1 MNLNEVENKMQTD
14 TESEISNTSISLEP
28 NIKDVLISIIKLQSA
43 IEQMAQ
49 KIDGLRNDII
59 NTTSANEK
67 LLVNKSDVV
76 IQKIEVLNKQTD
88 SIPILTYRLIEKS
101 LKDFDDIEKLKE
113 LLNEK
118 IETAGTIIYFVL
130 GLIAVNTLLIIY
142 NLFFCWY
149 EKWQ

>member
-14 TESEISNTSISLEP
+14 TESEISNKSISLEP
-28 NIKDVLISIIKLQSA
+28 NIQDVLISIIKLQSA

-49 KIDGLRNDII
+49 KIYGLRNDIV
-59 NTTSANEK
+59 NTTSENEK

-76 IQKIEVLNKQTD
+76 IQKIEALNKQTD

-101 LKDFDDIEKLKE
+101 LKDFDDIEKLKD

-118 IETAGTIIYFVL
+118 IETAGIIIYFVL

-142 NLFFCWY
+142 SLFFC
-149 EKWQ
+149 

>member
-14 TESEISNTSISLEP
+14 TESETSNTSISLEP
-28 NIKDVLISIIKLQSA
+28 NIQDVLISIIKLQSA

-49 KIDGLRNDII
+49 KIDGLRNDIV

-101 LKDFDDIEKLKE
+101 LKDFDDIEKLKA

-118 IETAGTIIYFVL
+118 IETAGTIIYFLL
-130 GLIAVNTLLIIY
+130 GLITVNTLLIIY
-142 NLFFCWY
+142 SLFFC
-149 EKWQ
+149 

>member
-1 MNLNEVENKMQTD
+1 MNLNELENKMQTD
-14 TESEISNTSISLEP
+14 TESETSNKSISLEP
-28 NIKDVLISIIKLQSA
+28 NIQDVLISIIKLQSA

-49 KIDGLRNDII
+49 KIYGLRNDII

-76 IQKIEVLNKQTD
+76 IQKIEALNKQTD

-118 IETAGTIIYFVL
+118 IEIAGTIIYFVL

-142 NLFFCWY
+142 SLFFC
-149 EKWQ
+149 

>member
-142 NLFFCWY
+142 NLFFC
-149 EKWQ
+149 

>member
-14 TESEISNTSISLEP
+14 TESAVSNKSISLEP
-28 NIKDVLISIIKLQSA
+28 NIQDVLISIIKLQSA

-49 KIDGLRNDII
+49 KIYGLRNDIV

-76 IQKIEVLNKQTD
+76 IQKIEALNKQTD

-101 LKDFDDIEKLKE
+101 LKDFDDIEKLKA

-130 GLIAVNTLLIIY
+130 GLIAVNTLLIICS
-142 NLFFCWY
+142 LFFC
-149 EKWQ
+149 

>member
-14 TESEISNTSISLEP
+14 TESETSNKSISLEP
-28 NIKDVLISIIKLQSA
+28 NIQDVLISIIKLQSA
-43 IEQMAQ
+43 IEQIAQ
-49 KIDGLRNDII
+49 KIYGLRTDIV
-59 NTTSANEK
+59 NTRSANEK

-76 IQKIEVLNKQTD
+76 IQKIEALNKQTD

-142 NLFFCWY
+142 SLFFC
-149 EKWQ
+149 

>member
-1 MNLNEVENKMQTD
+1 MNQNEVENKMQTD
-14 TESEISNTSISLEP
+14 TESETSNKSISLEP
-28 NIKDVLISIIKLQSA
+28 NIQDVLISIIKLQSA
-43 IEQMAQ
+43 IEQIAQ
-49 KIDGLRNDII
+49 KIYGLRNDIV

-67 LLVNKSDVV
+67 LLVNISDVV
-76 IQKIEVLNKQTD
+76 IQKIEALNKQTD

-142 NLFFCWY
+142 SLFFC
-149 EKWQ
+149 

>member
-1 MNLNEVENKMQTD
+1 MNLNELENKMQTD
-14 TESEISNTSISLEP
+14 TESETSNKSISLEP
-28 NIKDVLISIIKLQSA
+28 NIQDVLISIIKLQSA

-49 KIDGLRNDII
+49 KIDGLRNDIV

-76 IQKIEVLNKQTD
+76 IQKIEALNKQTD

-118 IETAGTIIYFVL
+118 IETAGTIIYFLL

-142 NLFFCWY
+142 SLFFC
-149 EKWQ
+149 

>member
-14 TESEISNTSISLEP
+14 TESETSNKSISLEP
-28 NIKDVLISIIKLQSA
+28 NIQDVLISIIKLQSA

-49 KIDGLRNDII
+49 KIYGLRNDIV

-76 IQKIEVLNKQTD
+76 IQKIEALNKQTD

-101 LKDFDDIEKLKE
+101 LKDFDDIEKLKA

-142 NLFFCWY
+142 SLFFC
-149 EKWQ
+149 

>member
-14 TESEISNTSISLEP
+14 TESETSNKSIILEP
-28 NIKDVLISIIKLQSA
+28 NIQDVLISIIKLQSA
-43 IEQMAQ
+43 IEQIAQ
-49 KIDGLRNDII
+49 KIYGLRNDIV

-76 IQKIEVLNKQTD
+76 IQKIEALNKQTD

-101 LKDFDDIEKLKE
+101 LKDFDDIEKLKA

-130 GLIAVNTLLIIY
+130 GLITVNTLLIIY
-142 NLFFCWY
+142 SLFFC
-149 EKWQ
+149 

>member
-14 TESEISNTSISLEP
+14 TESETSNKSISLEP
-28 NIKDVLISIIKLQSA
+28 NIQDVLISIIKLQSA
-43 IEQMAQ
+43 IEQIAQ
-49 KIDGLRNDII
+49 KIYGLRNDIV

-76 IQKIEVLNKQTD
+76 IQKIEALNKQTD

-101 LKDFDDIEKLKE
+101 LKDFDDIEKLKA

-142 NLFFCWY
+142 SLFFC
-149 EKWQ
+149 

>member
-14 TESEISNTSISLEP
+14 TESEISNKSISLEP
-28 NIKDVLISIIKLQSA
+28 NIQDVLISIIKLQSA

-49 KIDGLRNDII
+49 KIYGLRNDIV

-76 IQKIEVLNKQTD
+76 IQKIEALNKQMD
-88 SIPILTYRLIEKS
+88 SIPILTYRLIDKS
-101 LKDFDDIEKLKE
+101 LKDFDDIEKLKA

-142 NLFFCWY
+142 SLFFC
-149 EKWQ
+149 

>member
-14 TESEISNTSISLEP
+14 TESEISNKSISLEP
-28 NIKDVLISIIKLQSA
+28 NIQDVLISIIKLQSA

-49 KIDGLRNDII
+49 KIYGLRNDIV
-59 NTTSANEK
+59 NTTSANKK

-101 LKDFDDIEKLKE
+101 LKDFDDIEKLKD

-118 IETAGTIIYFVL
+118 IETAGIIIYFVL

-142 NLFFCWY
+142 SLFFC
-149 EKWQ
+149 

>member
-14 TESEISNTSISLEP
+14 TESETSNKSISLEP
-28 NIKDVLISIIKLQSA
+28 NIQDVLISIIKLQSA

-49 KIDGLRNDII
+49 KIDGLRNDIV

-67 LLVNKSDVV
+67 MLVNKSDVV
-76 IQKIEVLNKQTD
+76 IQKIEALNKQTD

-101 LKDFDDIEKLKE
+101 LKDFDDIEKLKA

-142 NLFFCWY
+142 SLFFC
-149 EKWQ
+149 

>member
-14 TESEISNTSISLEP
+14 TESETSNKSISLEP
-28 NIKDVLISIIKLQSA
+28 NIQDVLISIIKLQSA
-43 IEQMAQ
+43 IEQIAQ
-49 KIDGLRNDII
+49 KIYGLRNDIV
-59 NTTSANEK
+59 NTTSTNEK

-142 NLFFCWY
+142 SLFFC
-149 EKWQ
+149 

>member
-14 TESEISNTSISLEP
+14 TESAVSNKSISLEP

-49 KIDGLRNDII
+49 KIYGLRNDIV

-76 IQKIEVLNKQTD
+76 IQKIEALNKQTD

-101 LKDFDDIEKLKE
+101 LKDFDDIEKLKA

-130 GLIAVNTLLIIY
+130 GLITVNTLLIIY
-142 NLFFCWY
+142 SLFFC
-149 EKWQ
+149 

>member
-14 TESEISNTSISLEP
+14 TESETSNKSISLEP
-28 NIKDVLISIIKLQSA
+28 NIQDVLISIIKLQSA

-49 KIDGLRNDII
+49 KIYGLRNDIV
-59 NTTSANEK
+59 NTTSASEK

-76 IQKIEVLNKQTD
+76 IQKIEALNKQTD

-101 LKDFDDIEKLKE
+101 LKDFDNIEKLKE

-118 IETAGTIIYFVL
+118 IETADTIIYFVL

-142 NLFFCWY
+142 NLFFC
-149 EKWQ
+149 

>member
-14 TESEISNTSISLEP
+14 TESAVSNKSISLEP
-28 NIKDVLISIIKLQSA
+28 NIQDVLISIIKLQSA

-49 KIDGLRNDII
+49 KIYGLRNDIV

-76 IQKIEVLNKQTD
+76 IQKIEALNKQTD

-101 LKDFDDIEKLKE
+101 LKDFDDIEKLKA

-142 NLFFCWY
+142 SLFFC
-149 EKWQ
+149 

>member
-1 MNLNEVENKMQTD
+1 MNLNEVKNKMQTD
-14 TESEISNTSISLEP
+14 TESETSNKSISLEP
-28 NIKDVLISIIKLQSA
+28 NIQDVLISIIKLQSA

-49 KIDGLRNDII
+49 KIYGLRNDIV

-76 IQKIEVLNKQTD
+76 IQKIEALNKQTD

-142 NLFFCWY
+142 SLFFC
-149 EKWQ
+149 

>member
-14 TESEISNTSISLEP
+14 TESETSNKSISLEP
-28 NIKDVLISIIKLQSA
+28 NIQDVLISIIKLQSA
-43 IEQMAQ
+43 IEQIAQ
-49 KIDGLRNDII
+49 KIYGLRNDIV

-76 IQKIEVLNKQTD
+76 IQKIEALNKQTD
-88 SIPILTYRLIEKS
+88 SIPVLTYRLIEKS

-142 NLFFCWY
+142 SLFFC
-149 EKWQ
+149 

>member
-14 TESEISNTSISLEP
+14 TESETSNKSISLEP
-28 NIKDVLISIIKLQSA
+28 NIQDVLISIIKLQSA
-43 IEQMAQ
+43 IEQIAQ
-49 KIDGLRNDII
+49 KIYGLRNDIV

-76 IQKIEVLNKQTD
+76 IQKIEALNKQTD

-142 NLFFCWY
+142 SLFFC
-149 EKWQ
+149 

>member
-14 TESEISNTSISLEP
+14 TESETSNKSISLEP
-28 NIKDVLISIIKLQSA
+28 NIQDVLISIIKLQSA

-49 KIDGLRNDII
+49 KIYGLRNDIV
-59 NTTSANEK
+59 NTTSASEK

-76 IQKIEVLNKQTD
+76 IQKIEALNKQTD

-118 IETAGTIIYFVL
+118 IETADTIIYFVL

-142 NLFFCWY
+142 NLFFC
-149 EKWQ
+149 

>member
-14 TESEISNTSISLEP
+14 TESEISNKSISLEP
-28 NIKDVLISIIKLQSA
+28 NIQDVLISIIKLQSA

-49 KIDGLRNDII
+49 KIYGLRNDIV

-76 IQKIEVLNKQTD
+76 IQKIEALNKQTD

-101 LKDFDDIEKLKE
+101 LKDFDDIEKLKA

-142 NLFFCWY
+142 SLFFC
-149 EKWQ
+149 

>member
-1 MNLNEVENKMQTD
+1 MNLNEAENKMQTD
-14 TESEISNTSISLEP
+14 TESAISNKSISLEP
-28 NIKDVLISIIKLQSA
+28 NSQDILISIVKLQSA

-49 KIDGLRNDII
+49 KIDGLRRDIV

-76 IQKIEVLNKQTD
+76 IQKIEALNKQTD

-101 LKDFDDIEKLKE
+101 LKDFDDIEKLKA

-142 NLFFCWY
+142 SLFFC
-149 EKWQ
+149 

>member
-14 TESEISNTSISLEP
+14 TESETSNKSISLEP
-28 NIKDVLISIIKLQSA
+28 NIQDVLISIIKLQSA

-49 KIDGLRNDII
+49 KIYGLRNDIV

-67 LLVNKSDVV
+67 LLINKSDVV
-76 IQKIEVLNKQTD
+76 IQKIEALNKQTD
-88 SIPILTYRLIEKS
+88 SIPILTYRLTEKS
-101 LKDFDDIEKLKE
+101 LKDFDDIEKLKA

-142 NLFFCWY
+142 SLFFC
-149 EKWQ
+149 

>member
-14 TESEISNTSISLEP
+14 TESETSNKSIILEP
-28 NIKDVLISIIKLQSA
+28 NIQDVLISIIKLQSA
-43 IEQMAQ
+43 IEQIAQ
-49 KIDGLRNDII
+49 KIYGLRNDIV

-76 IQKIEVLNKQTD
+76 IQKIEALNKQTD

-142 NLFFCWY
+142 SLFFC
-149 EKWQ
+149 

>member
-14 TESEISNTSISLEP
+14 TESAVSNKSISLEP
-28 NIKDVLISIIKLQSA
+28 NIQDVLISIIKLQSA

-49 KIDGLRNDII
+49 KIYGLRNDIV

-76 IQKIEVLNKQTD
+76 IQKIEDLNKQTD

-101 LKDFDDIEKLKE
+101 LKDFDDIEKLKA

-118 IETAGTIIYFVL
+118 IETAGIIIYFVL

-142 NLFFCWY
+142 NLFFC
-149 EKWQ
+149 

>member
-14 TESEISNTSISLEP
+14 TESETSNKSISLEP
-28 NIKDVLISIIKLQSA
+28 NIQDVLISIIKLQSA

-49 KIDGLRNDII
+49 KIYGLRNDIV

-76 IQKIEVLNKQTD
+76 IQKIEALNKQTD

-142 NLFFCWY
+142 SLFFC
-149 EKWQ
+149 

>member
-14 TESEISNTSISLEP
+14 TESEISNKSISLEP
-28 NIKDVLISIIKLQSA
+28 NIQDVLISIIKLQSA
-43 IEQMAQ
+43 IEQIAQ
-49 KIDGLRNDII
+49 KIYGLRTDIV
-59 NTTSANEK
+59 NTRSANEK

-76 IQKIEVLNKQTD
+76 IQKIEALNKQTD

-142 NLFFCWY
+142 SLFFC
-149 EKWQ
+149 

>member
-1 MNLNEVENKMQTD
+1 MNLTEVENKMQTD
-14 TESEISNTSISLEP
+14 TESEISNKSISLEP
-28 NIKDVLISIIKLQSA
+28 NIQDVLISIIKLQSA

-49 KIDGLRNDII
+49 KIYGLRNDIV

-76 IQKIEVLNKQTD
+76 IQKIEALNKQTD

-101 LKDFDDIEKLKE
+101 LKDFDDIEKLKA

-142 NLFFCWY
+142 SLFFC
-149 EKWQ
+149 

>member
-14 TESEISNTSISLEP
+14 TESAVSNKSISLEP
-28 NIKDVLISIIKLQSA
+28 NIQDVLISIIKLQSA

-49 KIDGLRNDII
+49 KIYGLRNDIV

-76 IQKIEVLNKQTD
+76 IQKIEALNKQTD

-142 NLFFCWY
+142 SLFFC
-149 EKWQ
+149 

>member
-14 TESEISNTSISLEP
+14 TESEISNKSISLEP
-28 NIKDVLISIIKLQSA
+28 NIQDVLISIIKLQSA

-49 KIDGLRNDII
+49 KIYGLRNDIV

-76 IQKIEVLNKQTD
+76 IQKIEALNKQTD

-101 LKDFDDIEKLKE
+101 LKDFDDIEKLKA

-130 GLIAVNTLLIIY
+130 GLITVNTLLIIY
-142 NLFFCWY
+142 SLFFC
-149 EKWQ
+149 

>member
-14 TESEISNTSISLEP
+14 TESETSNKSIILEP
-28 NIKDVLISIIKLQSA
+28 NIQDVLISIIKLQSA
-43 IEQMAQ
+43 IEQIAQ
-49 KIDGLRNDII
+49 KIYGLRNDIV
-59 NTTSANEK
+59 NTRSANEK

-76 IQKIEVLNKQTD
+76 IQKIEALNKQTD

-142 NLFFCWY
+142 SLFFC
-149 EKWQ
+149 

>member
-1 MNLNEVENKMQTD
+1 MNLNELENKMQTD
-14 TESEISNTSISLEP
+14 VESETSNKPISLEP
-28 NIKDVLISIIKLQSA
+28 DIKDVLISIVKLQSA

-49 KIDGLRNDII
+49 KTDGVRSDIA
-59 NTTSANEK
+59 NNTSANEK
-67 LLVNKSDVV
+67 LIANKSDVV
-76 IQKIEVLNKQTD
+76 IQKIEALNKQTD

-101 LKDFDDIEKLKE
+101 LKDFDDIEKLKA

-142 NLFFCWY
+142 NLFFC
-149 EKWQ
+149 

>member
-14 TESEISNTSISLEP
+14 TESETSNKSISLEP
-28 NIKDVLISIIKLQSA
+28 NIQDVLISIIKLQSA

-49 KIDGLRNDII
+49 KIYGLRNDIV

-76 IQKIEVLNKQTD
+76 IQKIEALNKQTD

-130 GLIAVNTLLIIY
+130 GLITVNTLLIIY
-142 NLFFCWY
+142 SLFFC
-149 EKWQ
+149 

>member
-14 TESEISNTSISLEP
+14 TESETSNKSISLEP
-28 NIKDVLISIIKLQSA
+28 NIQDVLISIIKLQSA

-49 KIDGLRNDII
+49 KIYGLRNDIV

-76 IQKIEVLNKQTD
+76 IQKIEALNKQTD
-88 SIPILTYRLIEKS
+88 STPILTYRLIEKS

-118 IETAGTIIYFVL
+118 IEIAGTIIYFVL

-142 NLFFCWY
+142 SLFFC
-149 EKWQ
+149 

>member
-14 TESEISNTSISLEP
+14 TESETSNKSISLEP
-28 NIKDVLISIIKLQSA
+28 NIQDVLISIIKLQSA
-43 IEQMAQ
+43 IEQIAQ
-49 KIDGLRNDII
+49 KIYGLRNDIV

-67 LLVNKSDVV
+67 LLVNISDVV
-76 IQKIEVLNKQTD
+76 IQKIEALNKQTD

-142 NLFFCWY
+142 SLFFC
-149 EKWQ
+149 

>member
-14 TESEISNTSISLEP
+14 TESETSNKSISLEP
-28 NIKDVLISIIKLQSA
+28 DIKDVLISIVKLQSA

-49 KIDGLRNDII
+49 KIDGLRNDIV

-67 LLVNKSDVV
+67 LLVNQSDVV

-88 SIPILTYRLIEKS
+88 SIPILTYRLIEKR
-101 LKDFDDIEKLKE
+101 LKDFDDIEKLKA

-118 IETAGTIIYFVL
+118 IETAGIIIYFVL

-142 NLFFCWY
+142 NLFFC
-149 EKWQ
+149 